1 MELKNYLRHDYVA
14 KRRYSDTAMMED
26 QLFDI
31 MQINLAHQLH
41 DKGNYNRLY
50 LPIDMEALGCDD
62 FVMEPELYH
71 LFQAGVDGEKI
82 AEKLIRIMKRNG
94 WQLAYYCEDG
104 QMFIDVEEKSYE

>member
-1 MELKNYLRHDYVA
+1 MELKNYLRHECVA
-14 KRRYSDTAMMED
+14 KRRRGDKSIMED

-41 DKGNYNRLY
+41 DKVQYSRLY

-71 LFQAGVDGEKI
+71 LFQIGIDGKQI
-82 AEKLIRIMKRNG
+82 GEKLIRIMRRNG
-94 WQLAYYCEDG
+94 WKLNYYCEDG